1 MSCVKPKEF
10 AIPAKPMLFEF
21 VDVLLLVLL
30 VLLFELAPLPP
41 VSTIVPCPSV
51 TTGAIGEAP
60 AATHLYDFVAASHT

>member
-30 VLLFELAPLPP
+30 FELAPLPP
-41 VSTIVPCPSV
+41 VSISVACPSV